1 MVPSALARIRVV
13 APVVVA
19 LALLAAAPASAKTYL
34 PRAGHV
40 LTGVAGATSIGDFQA
55 RTGKHPAIWQF
66 FVTWGG
72 NDRYAINAAAG
83 AGSAL
88 MLHVSTAVS
97 QDAAH
102 ERLSPGAIAAGRGDA
117 WLTRLTRDLGDLGRP
132 IFIRPFGEANN
143 CHNAYSSYSCAG
155 ARRDAAHSAA
165 ALRRAYVRM
174 YIVMHGGSLAAIDA
188 RLRHAGLPALRAG
201 AGDLPRLPVA
211 FVWSPMTAGSPNIAA
226 LRPQA
231 YWPGGRYVDV
241 VGTSFYSKFPT
252 WQYLDPFYRTF
263 AAGHHKPFM
272 FAEWAMWGPDN
283 PGFPH
288 QLFAWVRTHPLV
300 RAMVYN
306 QGQRVDG
313 PFRLRSF
320 PRAARVI
327 RDSLRSSRY
336 LTAPPAL

>member
-1 MVPSALARIRVV
+1 VGTLSFARILSV
-13 APVVVA
+13 ALVA
-19 LALLAAAPASAKTYL
+19 LALGAAPASANTYL
-34 PRAGHV
+34 PGAGHV
-40 LTGVAGATSIGDFQA
+40 LTGVAGATSITDFQA

-72 NDRYAINAAAG
+72 NDRYAIDAAEA

-117 WLTRLTRDLGDLGRP
+117 WLTRLTRDLQDFGRP
-132 IFIRPFGEANN
+132 IFVRPFGEMNN
-143 CHNAYSSYSCAG
+143 CHNAYSSYSCTG
-155 ARRDAAHSAA
+155 ARRDAAHSPA

-174 YIVMHGGSLAAIDA
+174 YIVMHGGTRAAVDA

-201 AGDLPRLPVA
+201 ADELPKLPVA
-211 FVWSPMTAGSPNIAA
+211 FVWSPMTGGSPNIAA
-226 LRPQA
+226 LRPQV
-231 YWPGGRYVDV
+231 YWPGGRYVDI

-263 AAGHHKPFM
+263 AAGRHKPFM

-283 PGFPH
+283 PAFPH
-288 QLFAWVRTHPLV
+288 KLFAWVRTHPLV

-306 QGQRVDG
+306 QGQRTNG

-327 RDSLRSSRY
+327 RAGLRSSRY
-336 LTAPPAL
+336 LTLAPAL